1 MKEQGVAED
10 PYRRVA
16 GIYDRIFEPVNRN
29 LRLMGL
35 RMFVPRRGAAILDV
49 GCGTGAHLALYQR
62 YAGRLAGVDASV
74 AMLKQARLRLGREA
88 DLRLADAATLPFGDR
103 EFDLVVSMLTL
114 HEMDHP
120 VRTAVLAEIQR
131 VTRADGRI
139 LLIDFHPG
147 RSRRLKG
154 WATKLLILAAE
165 VSAGRRHFRNYRHFL
180 RIGGLP
186 ALIGGTHLTSD
197 KLRVVGGDTMDLLLC
212 RRAVDEAISA

>member
-88 DLRLADAATLPFGDR
+88 DLRLADAATLCREAVEIGD
-103 EFDLVVSMLTL
+103 DAPPVGALVVEDL
-114 HEMDHP
+114 
-120 VRTAVLAEIQR
+120 
-131 VTRADGRI
+131 
-139 LLIDFHPG
+139 
-147 RSRRLKG
+147 RRG
-154 WATKLLILAAE
+154 
-165 VSAGRRHFRNYRHFL
+165 
-180 RIGGLP
+180 
-186 ALIGGTHLTSD
+186 
-197 KLRVVGGDTMDLLLC
+197 
-212 RRAVDEAISA
+212 